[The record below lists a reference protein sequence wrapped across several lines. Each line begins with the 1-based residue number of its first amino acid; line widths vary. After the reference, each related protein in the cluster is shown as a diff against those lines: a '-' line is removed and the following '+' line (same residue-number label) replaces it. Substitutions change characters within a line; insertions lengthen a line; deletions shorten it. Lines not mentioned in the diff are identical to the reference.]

1 MGRLVS
7 FPDSKC
13 GPAHEFS
20 GMRHLVGM
28 DQPFACFVRESEV
41 GAGGGLSL
49 FCGRDQS
56 VTGLCREWA

>member
-1 MGRLVS
+1 MVS

-20 GMRHLVGM
+20 GMRHLVGV

-41 GAGGGLSL
+41 GWGLSP
-49 FCGRDQS
+49 FCSRDQS
-56 VTGLCREWA
+56 VMGLCRE